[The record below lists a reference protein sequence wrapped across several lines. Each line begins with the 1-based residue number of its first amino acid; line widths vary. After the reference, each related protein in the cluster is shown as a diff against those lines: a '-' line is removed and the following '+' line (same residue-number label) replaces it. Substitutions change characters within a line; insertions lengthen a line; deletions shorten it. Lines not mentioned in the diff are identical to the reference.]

1 MTVNNH
7 TIVSDHDCE
16 YMHSI
21 MIQYHR
27 TTCRSSIYVPGL
39 QRISPAIS
47 THTMKGMV
55 DLMSSKHVS
64 YLQVSQFTIL
74 SAMLAGMDDR
84 EDPADLITMEA
95 MSGLARIFEKIDEG
109 HVRPILI
116 NIALR
121 IRPCFEKVNN
131 YSCVGSVC
139 TLCRKEVLVSH
150 DQYRNSS
157 HNSSLEDMILR
168 IEPSF
173 CGSIYML
180 KIVRK
185 LIPSVFSPNCTFVPC
200 CNILGCSYMCIVPLH
215 PPHSR
220 PLQCEPLRSLGLAV
234 CHGLAMVRVSSHF

>member
-1 MTVNNH
+1 
-7 TIVSDHDCE
+7 
-16 YMHSI
+16 
-21 MIQYHR
+21 
-27 TTCRSSIYVPGL
+27 
-39 QRISPAIS
+39 
-47 THTMKGMV
+47 MKGMV
-55 DLMSSKHVS
+55 DLMSSQHVSPPS
-64 YLQVSQFTIL
+64 YLQVSQFSTTIL

-131 YSCVGSVC
+131 YSCVGAVC

-157 HNSSLEDMILR
+157 HNYSLEDTNLR

-173 CGSIYML
+173 CSSI
-180 KIVRK
+180 
-185 LIPSVFSPNCTFVPC
+185 
-200 CNILGCSYMCIVPLH
+200 
-215 PPHSR
+215 
-220 PLQCEPLRSLGLAV
+220 SLNV
-234 CHGLAMVRVSSHF
+234 N